1 MDPSR
6 DHRIS
11 VHEDQAF
18 FREAVLFTAGQTGLN
33 ATLIEKDYFCT
44 VLLQYLYDQPDS
56 PLIFRGGTCIGKVY
70 ADFYRLS
77 EDLDFMI
84 STPPEA
90 SISVRRERMAP
101 VREWVK
107 KISEAMNILTLP
119 EDFTG
124 HNGSRQY
131 VTYVTYPSVFLTEE
145 AARIKIEVGLR
156 EMPLMLPVQMKAKT
170 LLINPFTRKSL
181 VPDIDLTTLSMKE
194 AIAEKLR
201 AALTRLEPAIRDFF
215 DIDYLASRNKMDR
228 NDRHLFQLLAEKLK
242 VPGNH
247 PIDLSPARKEKL
259 KTQINTELK
268 PVLRPVDFESFNL
281 ERTFD
286 IITEM
291 SHLLND
297 SFKSKAN
304 STQFQKTR

>member
-1 MDPSR
+1 MALFSNSK
-6 DHRIS
+6 IL
-11 VHEDQAF
+11 VHEDQAL
-18 FREAVLFTAGQTGLN
+18 FREAVLFTAGLTGLN

-44 VLLQYLYDQPDS
+44 VLLRYLYQQPDS

-90 SISVRRERMAP
+90 SISVRRQRMVP

-107 KISEAMNILTLP
+107 KISEEMNILTLP

-124 HNGSRQY
+124 HNSSRQY
-131 VTYVTYPSVFLTEE
+131 VAYVTYPSVFLTEE

-156 EMPLMLPVQMKAKT
+156 EKPLMPPVQMKART
-170 LLINPFTRKSL
+170 LLLNPFTRKSL

-215 DIDYLASRNKMDR
+215 DIDYLVSQHKVDLSDEQLLN
-228 NDRHLFQLLAEKLK
+228 LLAEKLK
-242 VPGNH
+242 VPGNS
-247 PIDLSPARKEKL
+247 PIDLSAARKEKL
-259 KTQINTELK
+259 KTQVNTELK
-268 PVLRPVDFESFNL
+268 PVLRSSDFESFDL
-281 ERTFD
+281 DRAFD
-286 IITEM
+286 TIAKM
-291 SHLLND
+291 SHLL
-297 SFKSKAN
+297 K
-304 STQFQKTR
+304 

>member
-11 VHEDQAF
+11 VHEDQVF

-44 VLLQYLYDQPDS
+44 ILLQYLYRQPDS

-77 EDLDFMI
+77 EGLDFMI

-90 SISVRRERMAP
+90 SISMRRKRMAS
-101 VREWVK
+101 VREWVR
-107 KISEAMNILTLP
+107 KISEQMNILTFP

-124 HNGSRQY
+124 HNSSRQY
-131 VTYVTYPSVFLTEE
+131 VAHVNYPSVFLTEE
-145 AARIKIEVGLR
+145 PARIKIEVGLR
-156 EMPLMLPVQMKAKT
+156 EMPLMQPAQMKART
-170 LLINPFTRKSL
+170 LLLNPFTRKGL
-181 VPDIDLTTLSMKE
+181 VPDINLTALSMKE
-194 AIAEKLR
+194 AVAEKLR

-215 DIDYLASRNKMDR
+215 DIDYLASQ
-228 NDRHLFQLLAEKLK
+228 HQLDLADQRLIALLTEKLK
-242 VPGNH
+242 VPGNP

-259 KTQINTELK
+259 KTQTNTELK
-268 PVLRPVDFESFNL
+268 PVLRPVDFDSFDL
-281 ERTFD
+281 DRAFD
-286 IITEM
+286 IVARI
-291 SHLLND
+291 SHLLVP
-297 SFKSKAN
+297 
-304 STQFQKTR
+304 

>member
-11 VHEDQAF
+11 VHEDQAL

-44 VLLQYLYDQPDS
+44 LLLQYLYYQPES

-84 STPPEA
+84 STPAEA
-90 SISVRRERMAP
+90 SISVRRKRMAP
-101 VREWVK
+101 VREWVR
-107 KISEAMNILTLP
+107 KISEEMSILTLP

-124 HNGSRQY
+124 HNSSRQY
-131 VTYVTYPSVFLTEE
+131 VAYVTYPSVFLPEE

-156 EMPLMLPVQMKAKT
+156 ETPLMPPTQMKART
-170 LLINPFTRKSL
+170 LLLNPFTRKSL

-201 AALTRLEPAIRDFF
+201 AALTRLDPAIRDFF
-215 DIDYLASRNKMDR
+215 DIDYLTSRNKIDL
-228 NDRHLFQLLAEKLK
+228 NDWHLFQLLAEKLK
-242 VPGNH
+242 VPGNP
-247 PIDLSPARKEKL
+247 PIDLSPARKDKL

-268 PVLRPVDFESFNL
+268 PVLRPSDFEN
-281 ERTFD
+281 FD
-286 IITEM
+286 LDRAFGLVARIAEKR
-291 SHLLND
+291 S
-297 SFKSKAN
+297 SP
-304 STQFQKTR
+304 

>member
-1 MDPSR
+1 MAPSSSS
-6 DHRIS
+6 RIL
-11 VHEDQAF
+11 VHEDQAL

-33 ATLIEKDYFCT
+33 ATLIEKDYFCS
-44 VLLQYLYDQPDS
+44 VLLQYLYDQPDT

-84 STPPEA
+84 SMPPEA
-90 SISVRRERMAP
+90 SIPVRRQRMAP

-107 KISEAMNILTLP
+107 KISGEMNILTLP

-124 HNGSRQY
+124 HNSSRQY
-131 VTYVTYPSVFLTEE
+131 VAYVTYPSVFLTEE

-156 EMPLMLPVQMKAKT
+156 EAPLMPPEQMKART
-170 LLINPFTRKSL
+170 LLLNPFTRKSL
-181 VPDIDLTTLSMKE
+181 VPDIDLATLSMKE

-215 DIDYLASRNKMDR
+215 DIDYLASRNKMDL

-242 VPGNH
+242 VPGNP
-247 PIDLSPARKEKL
+247 PIDLSPMRKEKL
-259 KTQINTELK
+259 KTQINAELK
-268 PVLRPVDFESFNL
+268 PVLRPVDFESFDL
-281 ERTFD
+281 ERAFD
-286 IITEM
+286 IVARM
-291 SHLLND
+291 SHLLG
-297 SFKSKAN
+297 
-304 STQFQKTR
+304 

>member
-1 MDPSR
+1 MAPSR
-6 DHRIS
+6 NSRILA
-11 VHEDQAF
+11 HEDQAL

-70 ADFYRLS
+70 TDFYRLS

-90 SISVRRERMAP
+90 SISVRRKRMAP
-101 VREWVK
+101 VREWVRE
-107 KISEAMNILTLP
+107 ISEEMSILTLP

-124 HNGSRQY
+124 HNSSRQY
-131 VTYVTYPSVFLTEE
+131 VAYVTYPSVFLTEE

-156 EMPLMLPVQMKAKT
+156 EKPLMPTAQMQART
-170 LLINPFTRKSL
+170 LLLNPFTRKAL

-215 DIDYLASRNKMDR
+215 DIDYLVSQHKVDLS
-228 NDRHLFQLLAEKLK
+228 DEHLIILLGEKLK
-242 VPGNH
+242 VPGNS
-247 PIDLSPARKEKL
+247 PIDLSPARKDKL

-268 PVLRPVDFESFNL
+268 PVLRPVDFESFDL
-281 ERTFD
+281 DRAFD
-286 IITEM
+286 IVARM
-291 SHLLND
+291 SHSIGVNG
-297 SFKSKAN
+297 
-304 STQFQKTR
+304 

>member
-11 VHEDQAF
+11 VHEDQAL

-56 PLIFRGGTCIGKVY
+56 PLIFRGGTCIGKLY

-84 STPPEA
+84 SMPPEA
-90 SISVRRERMAP
+90 GISVRRKRMAP
-101 VREWVK
+101 VKEWART
-107 KISEAMNILTLP
+107 ISEEISILTLP

-124 HNGSRQY
+124 HNSSRQY
-131 VTYVTYPSVFLTEE
+131 VAYVTYPSVFLTEE

-156 EMPLMLPVQMKAKT
+156 ETSLMPPAHMEART
-170 LLINPFTRKSL
+170 LLLNPFTRKPL
-181 VPDIDLTTLSMKE
+181 VPDIGLTALSMKE

-215 DIDYLASRNKMDR
+215 DIDYLASQHQLDLA
-228 NDRHLFQLLAEKLK
+228 DRHLIALLTEKLK
-242 VPGNH
+242 VPGNA

-259 KTQINTELK
+259 KIQVNTELK
-268 PVLRPVDFESFNL
+268 PVLRPEDFESFDLDRAFNMVAKMSNL
-281 ERTFD
+281 LA
-286 IITEM
+286 
-291 SHLLND
+291 S
-297 SFKSKAN
+297 
-304 STQFQKTR
+304 

>member
-11 VHEDQAF
+11 IHEDQAF

-90 SISVRRERMAP
+90 SISVRQKRMAP
-101 VREWVK
+101 VKEWVRQ
-107 KISEAMNILTLP
+107 IPEEMSILTLA

-124 HNGSRQY
+124 HNSSRQY
-131 VTYVTYPSVFLTEE
+131 VAYVTYPSVFLSEE

-156 EMPLMLPVQMKAKT
+156 EMPLMPPAQMKART
-170 LLINPFTRKSL
+170 LLLNPFTRKSP

-215 DIDYLASRNKMDR
+215 DIDYLASRNKMDLS
-228 NDRHLFQLLAEKLK
+228 DRHLFQLLAEKLR
-242 VPGNH
+242 VPGN
-247 PIDLSPARKEKL
+247 PLIDLSPARKEKL
-259 KTQINTELK
+259 KAQINTELK
-268 PVLRPVDFESFNL
+268 PVLRPVDFQSFDL
-281 ERTFD
+281 DRAFGLAER
-286 IITEM
+286 IAG
-291 SHLLND
+291 N
-297 SFKSKAN
+297 
-304 STQFQKTR
+304 